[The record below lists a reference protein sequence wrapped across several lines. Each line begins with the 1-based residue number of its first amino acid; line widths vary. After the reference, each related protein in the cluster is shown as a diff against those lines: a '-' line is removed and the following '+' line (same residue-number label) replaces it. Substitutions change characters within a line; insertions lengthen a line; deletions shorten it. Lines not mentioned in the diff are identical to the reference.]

1 MKLHEYLSSP
11 GSLTV
16 AQLRAMIGA
25 RSDAQ
30 VRQWQHGYSDRK
42 PSPEY
47 AVAIERA
54 TGGSVKR
61 QDLRP
66 DDWHRI
72 WPELATETTT
82 TQGA

>member
-54 TGGSVKR
+54 TGGAVKR

-82 TQGA
+82 TQA